1 MFFQNKVNKVFNK
14 KDIDL
19 DRESDK
25 IELEKN
31 DMPAL
36 LIAGFVTLLPAL
48 LIILALILGVSWFF
62 LR

>member
-1 MFFQNKVNKVFNK
+1 MFFQNKVNKVFNT